1 MIWSGTLGAT
11 KERVVEMREVI
22 VGDHLDQYDLTELLA
37 RSGMASIFK
46 AIDRESGQ
54 TVALKVPYMQFEAD
68 VVFHERFEREER
80 IGQRLEH
87 PNIIKVLTLKEK
99 SRMYLAMEFAEGRSL
114 RAIMND
120 KRPMPTDQAL
130 DIARQLCDALVYL
143 HGQGIVHRDLK
154 PENILILPD
163 GYIKLLDFG
172 IALDEASRRLTW
184 FGLSSTVGTPDYMA
198 PEQVGGRRGDVR
210 TDIYATGTMLYEM
223 LTGELPYS
231 GANAQSL
238 MRSKQND
245 DPRPPR
251 QLVSSI
257 SPEVEEIIMHAI
269 ERSPRYRYEAA
280 KMMLEEL
287 RDPSKVKPRSEDH
300 RTRGPVVFFPRKK
313 ILLAALVAVVAL
325 LVLLTMMSSKKAKH
339 APPSRPSYRSEV
351 Q

>member
-1 MIWSGTLGAT
+1 
-11 KERVVEMREVI
+11 MREVI

-54 TVALKVPYMQFEAD
+54 AVALKVPYMQFEAD

-87 PNIIKVLTLKEK
+87 PYIIKVFTPKEK
-99 SRMYLAMEFAEGRSL
+99 SRMYIAMEFAEGRSL

-130 DIARQLCDALVYL
+130 DIARQLCEALVYL

-163 GYIKLLDFG
+163 GHIKLLDFG
-172 IALDEASRRLTW
+172 IALDEAARRLTW
-184 FGLSSTVGTPDYMA
+184 FGLSSTIGTPDYMA

-210 TDIYATGTMLYEM
+210 TDVYAVGTILYEM

-231 GANAQSL
+231 GTNAHSL

-251 QLVSSI
+251 QLVASI
-257 SPEVEEIIMHAI
+257 SPEIEEIILHAI
-269 ERSPRYRYEAA
+269 ERSPRYRYDSA
-280 KMMLEEL
+280 KDMLDEV
-287 RDPSKVKPRSEDH
+287 RDPSKVKPRSEEQ
-300 RTRGPVVFFPRKK
+300 RTRGPVIFIPRKK
-313 ILLAALVAVVAL
+313 ILLGAL
-325 LVLLTMMSSKKAKH
+325 LAVLAVLILLTWMSSKKSK
-339 APPSRPSYRSEV
+339 YRSPARPTYRTEV
-351 Q
+351 P

>member
-1 MIWSGTLGAT
+1 
-11 KERVVEMREVI
+11 
-22 VGDHLDQYDLTELLA
+22 
-37 RSGMASIFK
+37 
-46 AIDRESGQ
+46 
-54 TVALKVPYMQFEAD
+54 
-68 VVFHERFEREER
+68 
-80 IGQRLEH
+80 
-87 PNIIKVLTLKEK
+87 
-99 SRMYLAMEFAEGRSL
+99 MEFAEGRSL

-163 GYIKLLDFG
+163 GNIKLLDFG

-210 TDIYATGTMLYEM
+210 TDVYAVGTMLYEM

-257 SPEVEEIIMHAI
+257 RPEVEEIIMHAI
-269 ERSPRYRYEAA
+269 ERSPRYRYESA
-280 KMMLEEL
+280 KDLLDEL
-287 RDPSKVKPRSEDH
+287 RDPSKVKPRSEEQ

-313 ILLAALVAVVAL
+313 ILLGALLAVVAL
-325 LVLLTMMSSKKAKH
+325 LVLLTMLSSKKTKTP
-339 APPSRPSYRSEV
+339 PPSRPSYRGEV
-351 Q
+351 H